1 MSRLTK
7 QFANVLLGQGVHKGD
22 RILIMLPRIPE
33 WQIAL
38 VGALRIGAVPIP
50 CIEMLTTADLKY
62 RLEHSGATAIVCRA
76 SQVEK
81 FETIA
86 SDITARIALGAVP
99 DWADWADWAGEMEAA
114 SQDVVSAEVASED
127 PAINVLYLGLNRP
140 SKRRAPRLARALHL
154 ADLGGSTD
162 MT

>member
-50 CIEMLTTADLKY
+50 CIEMLTTAALKY

-99 DWADWADWAGEMEAA
+99 DWADWAGEMEAA

-127 PAINVLYLGLNRP
+127 PAIMYYTSAQPTIQKACSTPRARSTPGRP
-140 SKRRAPRLARALHL
+140 R
-154 ADLGGSTD
+154 GIY
-162 MT
+162 